1 MEFITFLDTSSS
13 GWPRTHKAEQ
23 AGFEFMIVLLSQ
35 FPCSN
40 RHNSLYQEVPGMF
53 CDSVSGCSSKA
64 WAKQTYSYLGN
75 IALEIDQGM
84 LFPVS
89 RPSEIY
95 RSHQNMFQKIEFLL
109 V

>member
-23 AGFEFMIVLLSQ
+23 AGFEFMIVLSQ
-35 FPCSN
+35 VPCSY

-64 WAKQTYSYLGN
+64 RAKQTYSYLGN
-75 IALEIDQGM
+75 IALEIDQRM

-95 RSHQNMFQKIEFLL
+95 RSHQNMFKKLNFY
-109 V
+109 